1 MGLRI
6 STNVPSIS
14 AQRVLSVQQKRMEH
28 ASQALATGS
37 RIVNAADD
45 AAGLAISEN
54 MRAQIRG
61 IGAARNNA
69 FNASSAI
76 QVAEGALN
84 ESTNILIRLKE
95 LSMQSA
101 SDNIGDKERDYLN
114 TESKQLLQEMDR
126 IAKTTKFGDKFLLD
140 GSGGEMEF
148 QVGTYASEE
157 NIVKYSTNANGT
169 TSELGVSGIDL
180 ADKSGARD
188 ALESIDAA
196 IDKISS
202 LRAGFG
208 AVQSRLQVTTSNLD
222 TQFES
227 MSAANSRIRDADIA
241 KETSELASA
250 SILQQSAV
258 SVLSQANQFPA
269 MALKLVG

>member
-222 TQFES
+222 TQYES
-227 MSAANSRIRDADIA
+227 ISAANSRIRDADIA